1 MDQGRIRTNKGREIM
16 RDQGSVRSRSMR
28 DTSPAGRNAS
38 HNRITPAQSLRQ
50 FGWLAP
56 ALSNMAGQGR
66 WAYSLNPDNDVIAGT
81 GMPLEGMSTTPNAL
95 VNACEIAVA
104 GASGKNFGSFA
115 WPASPAAGTITL
127 TTNLNATLFGVLVR
141 ISNSTNLFKFGT
153 YEIQLENNGVVT
165 GYVLIQAATLPV
177 EVVIL
182 SINNNAGKGVVVP
195 NPTPSVVIP
204 YSATPGAIGNL
215 NAGSF
220 GTGDVIYA
228 ESLNMRDL
236 GNIAN
241 AVDNGAILL

>member
-1 MDQGRIRTNKGREIM
+1 
-16 RDQGSVRSRSMR
+16 
-28 DTSPAGRNAS
+28 
-38 HNRITPAQSLRQ
+38 
-50 FGWLAP
+50 
-56 ALSNMAGQGR
+56 LSNMAGQGR
-66 WAYSLNPDNDVIAGT
+66 WAYSLNTENDVIDGT
-81 GMPLEGMSTTPNAL
+81 AMPLEGMATTPNAL

-104 GASGKNFGSFA
+104 GASGKNFGSTA
-115 WPASPAAGTITL
+115 WPAVPAAQTITL
-127 TTNLNATLFGVLVR
+127 TTNLTATVFGVLVR

-153 YEIQLENNGVVT
+153 YEIQLLNGATVI

-182 SINNNAGKGVVVP
+182 AINNNAGKGIVVPNAVPSVVVP
-195 NPTPSVVIP
+195 
-204 YSATPGAIGNL
+204 YSAVAGAIGNL